1 MDIQQNKQNELANA
15 KEDLCRSVREMYY
28 ATEPVYNSLTDTIVA
43 KANAGDKA
51 GAQLYLRAFNL
62 HVQKMNL
69 SIGIINVSSQI
80 IADEL
85 NKKLAEAQICD
96 QLLPPTAEPA
106 PEPIESEIE
115 IKEQS
120 TLCMSEE
127 AAKAEKCCKSCGDVR
142 EQDLP
147 EQKIKSNAKAMGKKV
162 RK

>member
-1 MDIQQNKQNELANA
+1 MDTQQNTQNELANA

-28 ATEPVYNSLTDTIVA
+28 STEPVFNFIDTIVA
-43 KANAGDKA
+43 KADAGDKA

-69 SIGIINVSSQI
+69 SIGIINVSSRI

-115 IKEQS
+115 TKEQS

>member
-1 MDIQQNKQNELANA
+1 MDMQQNKQNELANA
-15 KEDLCRSVREMYY
+15 KEDLFRSVREMYY

-69 SIGIINVSSQI
+69 SIGIINVSSRI

-106 PEPIESEIE
+106 PEPIEPETE
-115 IKEQS
+115 TKEP

-127 AAKAEKCCKSCGDVR
+127 AA
-142 EQDLP
+142 
-147 EQKIKSNAKAMGKKV
+147 NAKAMGKKV

>member
-1 MDIQQNKQNELANA
+1 MDTQQKTQNELANA

-28 ATEPVYNSLTDTIVA
+28 STELVFNFIDTIVA

-51 GAQLYLRAFNL
+51 GAQLYLNAFNL

-69 SIGIINVSSQI
+69 SIGIINVSSKI

-85 NKKLAEAQICD
+85 NKKLAEAQIFD
-96 QLLPPTAEPA
+96 APLPPTAEPTPDPIE
-106 PEPIESEIE
+106 PEPKH
-115 IKEQS
+115 KEP
-120 TLCMSEE
+120 TICMPAE
-127 AAKAEKCCKSCGDVR
+127 AITKCKSCGDVR

>member
-1 MDIQQNKQNELANA
+1 MDMQQNKQNELANA
-15 KEDLCRSVREMYY
+15 KEDLFRSVREMYY

-51 GAQLYLRAFNL
+51 GAQLYLNAFNL

-69 SIGIINVSSQI
+69 SIGIINVSSKI
-80 IADEL
+80 IANEL
-85 NKKLAEAQICD
+85 NRKLAEAQIID
-96 QLLPPTAEPA
+96 APLPPTAEPT
-106 PEPIESEIE
+106 PKPIEPKHEE
-115 IKEQS
+115 P

-142 EQDLP
+142 EQDLQD
-147 EQKIKSNAKAMGKKV
+147 QKIKSNAKAMGKNV

>member
-15 KEDLCRSVREMYY
+15 KENLCRSVREMYY

-51 GAQLYLRAFNL
+51 GAQLYLNAFNL

-69 SIGIINVSSQI
+69 SIGIINVSSKI

-85 NKKLAEAQICD
+85 NKKLAEAQIFD
-96 QLLPPTAEPA
+96 APLPPTAEPTPDPIE
-106 PEPIESEIE
+106 PEPKH
-115 IKEQS
+115 KEP
-120 TLCMSEE
+120 TICMP
-127 AAKAEKCCKSCGDVR
+127 AE
-142 EQDLP
+142 
-147 EQKIKSNAKAMGKKV
+147 AKAMGKKV